1 MNKSNQP
8 ASSLSTTGE
17 RQDMR
22 LILQS
27 LFEHSVAAVNPYRL
41 VREQLLLRGKQLRLV
56 VPEKDVRL
64 NLTDW
69 PTIYLCAIGKAA
81 LPMAQAVIDMLGNK
95 ISDGIIVSKVA
106 ARAAI
111 GNIGIHNGGHP
122 IPNLSSQRAA
132 ESVIR
137 LAAQA
142 DQKTL
147 MINLI
152 SGGASALCSAP
163 YHHQDYPLT
172 LEDLQQITSLLLA
185 TNATINEVNCVR
197 KHLSALKG
205 GRFLQLASPATTIN
219 LVLSDVI
226 GDDLGSIA
234 SGLVAADKTSYH
246 DALHILAKYR
256 IKERAP
262 SSVMAFLQAG
272 AAGEIAETPTSRD
285 LPSPG
290 HTTRL
295 IGNNMRALEAV
306 SQKALTY
313 GFTPQIITSHL
324 RGNARQAAEW
334 IWALATHA
342 AHYAKESTLPLLL
355 IIGGETTVEIRG
367 KGMGGR
373 NQELALT
380 FLTLLDSSSIPLPAK
395 RAVYLL
401 SAATDGNDGPTDA
414 AGAFADRAVLQQV
427 QHQTL
432 DMMQFLNNNDS
443 YHFHEYCGSLL
454 RSGATHTNVCDMQLL
469 VIV

>member
-1 MNKSNQP
+1 MNKTNR
-8 ASSLSTTGE
+8 STSFQSTAEGGPE
-17 RQDMR
+17 LRS
-22 LILQS
+22 ILQT

-56 VPEKDVRL
+56 IQEKSVRFD
-64 NLTDW
+64 LTDYH
-69 PTIYLCAIGKAA
+69 TIYLCAVGKAA
-81 LPMAQAVIDMLGNK
+81 LPMAQALIDMLERQ

-111 GNIGIHNGGHP
+111 GNISIQNGGHP
-122 IPNLSSQRAA
+122 IPSLSSQRAA
-132 ESVIR
+132 ESVMR
-137 LAAQA
+137 LATQA
-142 DQKTL
+142 DQNTL

-152 SGGASALCSAP
+152 SGGASALCCAP

-234 SGLVAADKTSYH
+234 SGLVAADESSYH
-246 DALHILAKYR
+246 DALQILAKYS
-256 IKERAP
+256 IEEKVP
-262 SSVMAFLQAG
+262 PSVMLFLQAG
-272 AAGEIAETPTSRD
+272 AAGKIAETPTSRD
-285 LPSPG
+285 LPSEG
-290 HTTRL
+290 HMTHL

-306 SQKALTY
+306 SQKAIEY

-324 RGNARQAAEW
+324 RGNARHAAEW

-342 AHYAKESTLPLLL
+342 AHYAKESTRPLLL

-367 KGMGGR
+367 HGMGGR
-373 NQELALT
+373 NQELALA
-380 FLTLLDSSSIPLPAK
+380 FLALLDSSSIPLPAE

-414 AGAFADRAVLQQV
+414 AGAFADRAALQQV
-427 QHQTL
+427 RHQAL
-432 DMMQFLNNNDS
+432 DMAQFLNDNDS

-469 VIV
+469 AIL